1 MRGRLGCAAVVAYP
15 IVEISLAVI
24 VAQRI
29 GWWWVLVFVVVCI
42 AVGLGLVRYAL
53 EASGRSFGLAISEL
67 SSPDQHAEV
76 LVLEG
81 TVPEQRVPPAQTL
94 LIVPAGLLIA
104 VPGFMTTLIG
114 LIMWTPPVRKAIAER
129 IGRAARGWG
138 PPGQGA

>member
-53 EASGRSFGLAISEL
+53 EASGRSFGLAMSEL

-81 TVPEQRVPPAQTL
+81 AVPEQRVPPAQTL